1 MVFFCDRFFYTI
13 PFFLLLQRK
22 LIPVNM
28 TYFGDD
34 TVENA
39 TKYALL
45 IVSQYQISQ
54 LEVDNAKISGEM
66 KYALKPF
73 NESFLQ
79 NIIDFYTEK
88 DQLLYPGSESLILNL
103 SPVLLGPDPNHDFN
117 VPTRLT
123 TEDILEVVHTD
134 DKVHPFTSP
143 ALAQELVKILAASI
157 KLLNSPQPE
166 TKAVIFEFMTT
177 LPDLFPQF
185 ITGATLPSQVN
196 VVIEYLRQHKTS
208 SVISQL
214 YPLFK
219 NIFTTQI
226 NLLVG
231 NSTNIENSSS
241 TVLKLREQGNNLML
255 NLGYSQAIQL
265 YTTAIN
271 LCTFHDTKN
280 IPQLLTNRAIAYIGL
295 DSYPEA
301 RSDLNQAVKLDRCFT
316 PAWTQLGYCHLY
328 MGSCLTGLRCYLAA
342 LESLVGD
349 ILPPNIPTSLVE
361 EYKQNKIDSVLPQ
374 FVQRIIQAMILTERR
389 CYQEC
394 EEGRTIKSIDG
405 NARRILA
412 KLRANA
418 SSEDLSL
425 YAYLYDYNDG
435 SFRSSA
441 TLSNRAEPNI
451 LTHEVGQDII
461 GSGQFE
467 TTALA
472 ISATNPL
479 DEALDRVRAG
489 RNGDTRI
496 VAIGGGRPNATT
508 SVSGNNGNPSNET
521 TDTGAA
527 PPNVRNLLNDFGEIF
542 EGTLA
547 AQAGLA
553 NDNGS
558 TPTTV
563 PNTGTEQNDAF
574 RNIRNMLPEGFG
586 GMVSQVLGSL
596 GDAVNGAA
604 VRQYDLSTGN
614 STSHR
619 TSHSTTANGNS
630 NGNGNNQRPEGDID
644 MADPDLD

>member
-1 MVFFCDRFFYTI
+1 MS
-13 PFFLLLQRK
+13 
-22 LIPVNM
+22 
-28 TYFGDD
+28 YFGDD

-39 TKYALL
+39 TRYALL
-45 IVSQYQISQ
+45 LVGQRQISQ
-54 LEVDNAKISGEM
+54 LEVDNADISSDV

-73 NESFLQ
+73 NELFLQ
-79 NIIDFYTEK
+79 KIIDFYLEK
-88 DQLLYPGSESLILNL
+88 DQLPSPGSESLILNL
-103 SPVLLGPDPNHDFN
+103 SPVVLGPDPNHDFN
-117 VPTRLT
+117 VPSRLT

-134 DKVHPFTSP
+134 EKIQPATSP
-143 ALAQELVKILAASI
+143 ALTTELGKIINAAMN
-157 KLLNSPQPE
+157 LVHSPPE
-166 TKAVIFEFMTT
+166 AKAVIFEFIST
-177 LPDLFPQF
+177 LPELFPQF
-185 ITGATLPSQVN
+185 ITGAALPSQVD
-196 VVIEYLRQHKTS
+196 VVIEYLRQLKTNN
-208 SVISQL
+208 VFPDL
-214 YPLFK
+214 YPLIK
-219 NIFTTQI
+219 NTFSTQI

-231 NSTNIENSSS
+231 NFTKIENSSS

-265 YTTAIN
+265 YTTAID
-271 LCTFHDTKN
+271 LCTRHDTKN

-349 ILPPNIPTSLVE
+349 ILPPHIPTSLVE
-361 EYKQNKIDSVLPQ
+361 DYKQNKMDSVLPQ

-389 CYQEC
+389 CYQQC
-394 EEGRTIKSIDG
+394 EDGRTIKSIEG

-441 TLSNRAEPNI
+441 TLSNRAEPSI
-451 LTHEVGQDII
+451 LTHEVGQDLI

-496 VAIGGGRPNATT
+496 VAIGGGRSNATT
-508 SVSGNNGNPSNET
+508 SVSRENGNANSET
-521 TDTGAA
+521 TGTGAA

-547 AQAGLA
+547 AQAGLM
-553 NDNGS
+553 NDNGSGS
-558 TPTTV
+558 TPTTAQN
-563 PNTGTEQNDAF
+563 PGTEQNDAF

-604 VRQYDLSTGN
+604 VRQFDLNTGNRTTNNTTGSGSTGTGN
-614 STSHR
+614 
-619 TSHSTTANGNS
+619 NNDNS
-630 NGNGNNQRPEGDID
+630 NSSQRPEGDVD